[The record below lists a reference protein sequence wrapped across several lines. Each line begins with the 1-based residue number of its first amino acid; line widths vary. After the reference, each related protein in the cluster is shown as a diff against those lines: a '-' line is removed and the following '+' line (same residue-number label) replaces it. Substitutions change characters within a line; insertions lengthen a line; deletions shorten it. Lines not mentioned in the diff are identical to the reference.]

1 MEPLLYVMAILGCGE
16 DESACRELR
25 VAETRYATES
35 ACLAATETELPRL
48 DGLAFPIVVAQ
59 CRPAGAAARPL
70 SGSDVALPD
79 PPHHQA
85 PPRLASAPGRG
96 QPR

>member
-16 DESACRELR
+16 DESTCRELR
-25 VAETRYATES
+25 LAEARFATET
-35 ACLAATETELPRL
+35 ACLAATEAELSRH
-48 DGLAFPIVVAQ
+48 DGASWPIVVAQ

-79 PPHHQA
+79 PPRHRT
-85 PPRLASAPGRG
+85 PPRLAAAPDRG
-96 QPR
+96 QRR

>member
-16 DESACRELR
+16 DESRCRELR
-25 VAETRYATES
+25 LADARFASES
-35 ACLAATETELPRL
+35 ACLAATEAELSRHG
-48 DGLAFPIVVAQ
+48 GLAFPIVVAQ

-79 PPHHQA
+79 PPRHRT
-85 PPRLASAPGRG
+85 PPRMAAAES
-96 QPR
+96 PRR